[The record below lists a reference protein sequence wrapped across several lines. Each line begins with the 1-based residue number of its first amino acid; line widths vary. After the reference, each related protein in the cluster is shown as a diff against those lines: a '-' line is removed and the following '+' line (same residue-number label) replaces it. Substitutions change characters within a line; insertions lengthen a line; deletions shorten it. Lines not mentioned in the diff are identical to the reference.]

1 MADPSCSNT
10 CITDRLAIE
19 ALQCNRHVWSGAWL
33 LEPSAWKKKKW
44 IFIFSLKDVNM
55 HTLLIHNKSQMNKA
69 KLAPM
74 QGEMR
79 FSLPCCI
86 FSADRVTSLTLL
98 GHCHGNGRTRQM
110 PFAPIH
116 FLWPSMNMILGFLS
130 SQLWLTLSE
139 YDPFKGYPSHTH
151 ILTCSSTHMHIQ
163 AWKMLQRFYTHR

>member
-1 MADPSCSNT
+1 MNGRLKKWQILRALTHTLLIDWLQKHFSATDTRLKWSLTLAAKCS
-10 CITDRLAIE
+10 
-19 ALQCNRHVWSGAWL
+19 
-33 LEPSAWKKKKW
+33 KKKKW

-69 KLAPM
+69 LLSPM

-86 FSADRVTSLTLL
+86 FSSDRVTSLTLL

-130 SQLWLTLSE
+130 SQLGLTLSE
-139 YDPFKGYPSHTH
+139 YDPFKGYPSHTL
-151 ILTCSSTHMHIQ
+151 ILTCSSTHTHIQ
-163 AWKMLQRFYTHR
+163 A